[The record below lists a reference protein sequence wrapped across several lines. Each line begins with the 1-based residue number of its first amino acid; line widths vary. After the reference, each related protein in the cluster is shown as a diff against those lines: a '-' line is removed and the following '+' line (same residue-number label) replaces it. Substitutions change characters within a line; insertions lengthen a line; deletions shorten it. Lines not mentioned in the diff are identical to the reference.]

1 MVESEDFVK
10 RFLNLGVHVTTSAL
24 ETFDSSSNEDIEK
37 VLRNLKEKD
46 DRPSVLTE
54 DEVYELLSSE
64 EVVSSQRSR
73 GGNCEVDLEEENAL
87 DESARRDDKYS
98 RVLSEGSV
106 IFRDEDEEE
115 GRVEVLENI
124 TGKSSSEGEV
134 RDFVEMFK
142 DRFEKLKKI
151 LRSREGFQS
160 FTQLEN
166 VVRHE
171 DEEVNLVGMVNEVR
185 ETRKKDAWIVE
196 IEDTTGKAVIYVK
209 DSERNEE
216 IVESVEKMVT
226 DEVIGVKAHVPQDLD
241 TGNRNPLVFGNEV
254 FYPDIPISKS
264 RDKDNG
270 HNASDPSGYVVLL
283 SDLHVGSSEF
293 LPGAFDKFIKWINGS
308 AGNKKQKKMA
318 ENVKYILIA
327 GDLVDGI
334 GVYPGQQKELDI
346 EGISDQYKKVAELLS
361 KVPDDIMIIACPG
374 NHDAVRLAEPQPALY
389 TDVASPLRKINVKL
403 VSNPA
408 LLSIEGV
415 KFLMYH
421 GMGFDDLIASDPEL
435 DREDVRPPMTK
446 VMVKRHLAPVYGE
459 PMGGRTP
466 FSPEEEDYLTIDE
479 VPDVLHCGHL
489 HKYGVCEYRG
499 VRLVNSATFQDQ
511 TRFMKRQGVN
521 PTPGHVPIVDLE
533 SKKVRAINF
542 A

>member
-1 MVESEDFVK
+1 MVESEEFVK
-10 RFLNLGVHVTTSAL
+10 RFLNLGIHLTDGAL
-24 ETFDSSSNEDIEK
+24 ETFDDSSSEEIEK
-37 VLRNLKEKD
+37 VLRNLKDGD
-46 DRPSVLTE
+46 DRPTVLTE
-54 DEVYELLSSE
+54 NEIYDILSSE
-64 EVVSSQRSR
+64 EVVSSKRSLNK
-73 GGNCEVDLEEENAL
+73 NCGVDLESESSL
-87 DESARRDDKYS
+87 DESARRDDKYNK
-98 RVLSEGSV
+98 VLSEGDV
-106 IFRDEDEEE
+106 IFRDEEEEE
-115 GRVEVLENI
+115 GRIEVLKNI

-134 RDFVEMFK
+134 EDFVGFFRN
-142 DRFEKLKKI
+142 RFEKLKNI

-160 FTQLEN
+160 YTQLEN
-166 VVRHE
+166 IVRHE
-171 DEEVNLVGMVNEVR
+171 GEDVNLVGMVNERR
-185 ETRKKDAWIVE
+185 ETRKGDWIVE
-196 IEDTTGKAVIYVK
+196 IEDPTGKAVVFVK
-209 DSERNEE
+209 DSERNGD
-216 IVESVEKMVT
+216 IVESVERIVT

-241 TGNRNPLVFGNEV
+241 SGNRNPLVFGNEI

-264 RDKDNG
+264 SEENNG
-270 HNASDPSGYVVLL
+270 QDALNPSGYVVLL

-293 LPGAFDKFIKWINGS
+293 LPDAFENFTKWINGS
-308 AGNKKQKKMA
+308 AGNKKQKKIA

-334 GVYPGQQKELDI
+334 GVYPGQQKELNI
-346 EGISDQYKKVAELLS
+346 EGISDQYQKVAELLS
-361 KVPDDIMIIACPG
+361 KIPDDILIIACPG

-389 TDVASPLRKINVKL
+389 TEVASPLRKVNVKL

-435 DREDVRPPMTK
+435 DRENVRKPMTK
-446 VMVKRHLAPVYGE
+446 VMMKRHLAPVYGE

-466 FSPEEEDYLTIDE
+466 FSPEEDDYLAIDE
-479 VPDVLHCGHL
+479 VPDILHCGHL

-499 VRLVNSATFQDQ
+499 VRLVNSATFQAQ

>member
-1 MVESEDFVK
+1 MVESEEFVK
-10 RFLNLGVHVTTSAL
+10 RFLNLGIHLTDGAL
-24 ETFDSSSNEDIEK
+24 ETFDDSSSEEIEK
-37 VLRNLKEKD
+37 VLRNLKDGD
-46 DRPSVLTE
+46 DRPTVLTE
-54 DEVYELLSSE
+54 DEIYDILSSE
-64 EVVSSQRSR
+64 EVVSSKRSLNK
-73 GGNCEVDLEEENAL
+73 NCGVDLESESSL
-87 DESARRDDKYS
+87 DESARRDDKYNK
-98 RVLSEGSV
+98 VLSEGDV
-106 IFRDEDEEE
+106 IFRDEEEEE
-115 GRVEVLENI
+115 GRIEVLKNI

-134 RDFVEMFK
+134 EDFVGFFRN
-142 DRFEKLKKI
+142 RFEKLKNI

-160 FTQLEN
+160 YTQLEN
-166 VVRHE
+166 IVRHE
-171 DEEVNLVGMVNEVR
+171 GEDVNLVGMVNERR
-185 ETRKKDAWIVE
+185 ETRKGDWIVE
-196 IEDTTGKAVIYVK
+196 IEDPTGKAVVFVK
-209 DSERNEE
+209 DSERNGD
-216 IVESVEKMVT
+216 IVESVERIVT

-241 TGNRNPLVFGNEV
+241 SGNRNPLVFGNEI

-264 RDKDNG
+264 SEENNG
-270 HNASDPSGYVVLL
+270 QNALNPSGYVVLL

-293 LPGAFDKFIKWINGS
+293 LPDAFENFTKWINGS
-308 AGNKKQKKMA
+308 AGNKKQKKIA

-334 GVYPGQQKELDI
+334 GVYPGQQKELNI
-346 EGISDQYKKVAELLS
+346 EGISDQYQKVAELLS
-361 KVPDDIMIIACPG
+361 KIPDDILIIACPG

-389 TDVASPLRKINVKL
+389 TEVASPLRKVNVKL

-435 DREDVRPPMTK
+435 DRENVRKPMTK
-446 VMVKRHLAPVYGE
+446 VMMKRHLAPVYGE

-466 FSPEEEDYLTIDE
+466 FSPEEDDYLAIDE
-479 VPDVLHCGHL
+479 VPDILHCGHL

-499 VRLVNSATFQDQ
+499 VRLVNSATFQAQ

>member
-10 RFLNLGVHVTTSAL
+10 RFLNLGVHVTADAL
-24 ETFDSSSNEDIEK
+24 ETFDTSSNEEIEK
-37 VLRNLKEKD
+37 VLRNLKKKD
-46 DRPSVLTE
+46 DPPSVLTE
-54 DEVYELLSSE
+54 DEVNDILSSE
-64 EVVSSQRSR
+64 EVVSSKRSTDE
-73 GGNCEVDLEEENAL
+73 NCEVDLEEGDAL

-106 IFRDEDEEE
+106 VFRDEDEEE
-115 GRVEVLENI
+115 GRVEVLKNI
-124 TGKSSSEGEV
+124 TGKSSSEGEMS
-134 RDFVEMFK
+134 DFVEMFK

-160 FTQLEN
+160 FTQIEN
-166 VVRHE
+166 IFRHE
-171 DEEVNLVGMVNEVR
+171 DEDVNLVGMVHDVR
-185 ETRKKDAWIVE
+185 ETRKKDWIFE
-196 IEDTTGKAVIYVK
+196 IEDSTGKAVIFVK

-226 DEVIGVKAHVPQDLD
+226 DEVIAVKAHVPQDLD
-241 TGNRNPLVFGNEV
+241 SGNKNPFIFGNEV
-254 FYPDIPISKS
+254 VYPDIPISKS
-264 RDKDNG
+264 EERGNG
-270 HNASDPSGYVVLL
+270 QDDLDPSGYVVLL

-308 AGNKKQKKMA
+308 AGTKKQKKIA

-361 KVPDDIMIIACPG
+361 KVPDDIMVIACPG

-389 TDVASPLRKINVKL
+389 TDVASPLRNINVKL

-408 LLSIEGV
+408 MLSIEGV

-435 DREDVRPPMTK
+435 DRENVKNPMIK
-446 VMVKRHLAPVYGE
+446 VMVKRHLAPIYGE

-466 FSPEEEDYLTIDE
+466 FSPEEEDYLAIDE

-499 VRLVNSATFQDQ
+499 VRLVNSATFQAQ

>member
-1 MVESEDFVK
+1 LVESEEFVK
-10 RFLNLGVHVTTSAL
+10 RFLNLGIHLTDGAL
-24 ETFDSSSNEDIEK
+24 ETFDDSSSEEIEK
-37 VLRNLKEKD
+37 VLRNLKDGD
-46 DRPSVLTE
+46 DRPTVLTE
-54 DEVYELLSSE
+54 DEIYDILSSE
-64 EVVSSQRSR
+64 EVVSSKRSLNK
-73 GGNCEVDLEEENAL
+73 NCGVDLESESSL
-87 DESARRDDKYS
+87 DESARRDDKYNK
-98 RVLSEGSV
+98 VLSEGDV
-106 IFRDEDEEE
+106 IFRDEEEEE
-115 GRVEVLENI
+115 GRIEVLKNI

-134 RDFVEMFK
+134 EDFVGFFRN
-142 DRFEKLKKI
+142 RFEKLKNI

-160 FTQLEN
+160 YTQLEN
-166 VVRHE
+166 IVRHE
-171 DEEVNLVGMVNEVR
+171 GEDVNLVGMVNERR
-185 ETRKKDAWIVE
+185 ETRKGDWIVE
-196 IEDTTGKAVIYVK
+196 IEDPTGKAVVFVK
-209 DSERNEE
+209 DSERNGD
-216 IVESVEKMVT
+216 IVESVERIVT

-241 TGNRNPLVFGNEV
+241 SGNRNPLVFGNEI

-264 RDKDNG
+264 SEENNG
-270 HNASDPSGYVVLL
+270 QNALNPSGYVVLL

-293 LPGAFDKFIKWINGS
+293 LPDAFENFTKWINGS
-308 AGNKKQKKMA
+308 AGNKKQKKIA

-334 GVYPGQQKELDI
+334 GVYPGQQKELNI
-346 EGISDQYKKVAELLS
+346 EGISDQYQKVAELLS
-361 KVPDDIMIIACPG
+361 KIPDDILIIACPG

-389 TDVASPLRKINVKL
+389 TEVASPLRKVNVKL

-435 DREDVRPPMTK
+435 DRENVRKPMTK
-446 VMVKRHLAPVYGE
+446 VMMKRHLAPVYGE

-466 FSPEEEDYLTIDE
+466 FSPEEDDYLAIDE
-479 VPDVLHCGHL
+479 VPDILHCGHL

-499 VRLVNSATFQDQ
+499 VRLVNSATFQAQ